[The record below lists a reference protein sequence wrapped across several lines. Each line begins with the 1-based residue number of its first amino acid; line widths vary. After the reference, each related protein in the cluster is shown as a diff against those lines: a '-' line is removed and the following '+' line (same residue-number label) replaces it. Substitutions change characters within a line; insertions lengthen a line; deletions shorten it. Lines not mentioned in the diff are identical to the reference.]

1 MQESKFYYSMSYSS
15 HENIGLI
22 KVLQFLK
29 AHHLE
34 YLSGEDLSEVLKISR
49 VAVWKHI
56 KKIQSLGYEIESKQ
70 NLGYR
75 LTKITNLM
83 LPWEITDG
91 LKTKNI
97 GRKIYYFDTIDST
110 QSFASTIANN
120 NAESGTVIISETQ
133 DSGKGRLGRMWV
145 SPRGGIWLSVILHPR
160 FDVAKITLIPLVAAI
175 ALSLAI
181 QKTLDLKTELK
192 WPNDITLRGKK
203 IAGMIIDASIES
215 SSIES
220 LVLGVGINFRVNP
233 SEIEKKIRK
242 KENFYGVATLV
253 NQNNKTKPTKLVQ
266 AFLEEFEKTLNL
278 LSDGK
283 INKIIKDWTANSST
297 IGKTITVST
306 PNGKIT
312 GKAIKLDTDGS
323 LIIMQKSKPVK
334 IMAGDVSY

>member
-1 MQESKFYYSMSYSS
+1 MSYTA
-15 HENIGLI
+15 HENVGLI

-29 AHHLE
+29 AHHSE

-56 KKIQSLGYEIESKQ
+56 KKIQALGYEIESKQ

-75 LTKITNLM
+75 LTKMTDLM

-120 NAESGTVIISETQ
+120 RAEDGTIIISETQ
-133 DSGKGRLGRMWV
+133 DSGKGRLGRNWV

-160 FDVAKITLIPLVAAI
+160 LDIAKITLVPLVASI
-175 ALSLAI
+175 ALSAAI
-181 QKTLDLKTELK
+181 QKTLDVKTELK
-192 WPNDITLRGKK
+192 WPNDVTLGGKK

-215 SSIES
+215 SNIES
-220 LVLGVGINFRVNP
+220 MILGVGINFRVNP
-233 SEIEKKIRK
+233 AEIEKQIKK

-253 NQNNKTKPTKLVQ
+253 SQNNKTKPAKLVQ
-266 AFLEEFEKTLNL
+266 AFLEEFEKILDSL
-278 LSDGK
+278 RDGK
-283 INKIIKDWTANSST
+283 INKIVKDWTANSST
-297 IGKTITVST
+297 IGKSVTIST
-306 PNGKIT
+306 SNGKIT
-312 GKAIKLDTDGS
+312 GKAIKLDTDGG
-323 LIIMQKSKPVK
+323 LIVMQKSKPLK
-334 IMAGDVSY
+334 IMVGDVSY

>member
-1 MQESKFYYSMSYSS
+1 MSYTA
-15 HENIGLI
+15 HENVGLI

-29 AHHLE
+29 AHHSE

-56 KKIQSLGYEIESKQ
+56 KKIQALGYEIESKQ

-75 LTKITNLM
+75 LTKTTDLM

-120 NAESGTVIISETQ
+120 KTEDGTVVISETQ
-133 DSGKGRLGRMWV
+133 DSGKGRLGRNWV

-160 FDVAKITLIPLVAAI
+160 FDVAKITLVPLVASV
-175 ALSLAI
+175 ALSTAI
-181 QKTLDLKTELK
+181 QKTLDVKTELK
-192 WPNDITLRGKK
+192 WPNDVTLRGKK

-215 SSIES
+215 SNIES
-220 LVLGVGINFRVNP
+220 MILGVGINFKVKP
-233 SEIEKKIRK
+233 AEIEKKITK

-253 NQNNKTKPTKLVQ
+253 SQNSKVKPAKLVQ
-266 AFLEEFEKTLNL
+266 AFLEEFEKTLNSL
-278 LSDGK
+278 RDG
-283 INKIIKDWTANSST
+283 NLNRIIKEWTANSST
-297 IGKTITVST
+297 LGKPITVST
-306 PNGKIT
+306 SNGKIT
-312 GKAIKLDTDGS
+312 GKAIKLDADGG
-323 LIIMQKSKPVK
+323 LIVMQRSKPIK
-334 IMAGDVSY
+334 IMVGDVSY

>member
-1 MQESKFYYSMSYSS
+1 MSYAA
-15 HENIGLI
+15 HENVGLI

-29 AHHLE
+29 AHHSE

-75 LTKITNLM
+75 LVKTTDLM

-97 GRKIYYFDTIDST
+97 GRKIYYFDAIDST

-120 NAESGTVIISETQ
+120 KAEDGTVVISETQ
-133 DSGKGRLGRMWV
+133 DSGKGRLGRSWV

-160 FDVAKITLIPLVAAI
+160 FDVAKITLVPLAASV
-175 ALSLAI
+175 ALSAAI
-181 QKTLDLKTELK
+181 QKTLGVKTELK
-192 WPNDITLRGKK
+192 WPNDVTLKGKK

-215 SSIES
+215 SNIES
-220 LVLGVGINFRVNP
+220 MILGVGINFKVRP
-233 SEIEKKIRK
+233 AEIEKMITK

-253 NQNNKTKPTKLVQ
+253 SQNSKVKPAKLVQ
-266 AFLEEFEKTLNL
+266 AFLEEFEKILDSL
-278 LSDGK
+278 RDGK
-283 INKIIKDWTANSST
+283 INKIVKEWTANSST
-297 IGKTITVST
+297 LGKSITVST
-306 PNGKIT
+306 SNGKIS
-312 GKAIKLDTDGS
+312 GKAVKLDTDGG
-323 LIIMQKSKPVK
+323 LIVMQRSKPVK
-334 IMAGDVSY
+334 IMAGDVSH

>member
-1 MQESKFYYSMSYSS
+1 MSYSS

-29 AHHLE
+29 AHHSE

-56 KKIQSLGYEIESKQ
+56 KKIQALGYEIESKQ

-75 LTKITNLM
+75 LTKITDLM

-120 NAESGTVIISETQ
+120 NAESGTVVISETQ
-133 DSGKGRLGRMWV
+133 DSGKGRLGRSWV

-192 WPNDITLRGKK
+192 WPNDVTLRGKK

-220 LVLGVGINFRVNP
+220 LILGVGINFRVNP
-233 SEIEKKIRK
+233 VEIEKKIRK

-266 AFLEEFEKTLNL
+266 VFLEEFEKTLNL

-306 PNGKIT
+306 SNGKIT
-312 GKAIKLDTDGS
+312 GKAIKLDADGG

-334 IMAGDVSY
+334 IMAGDISY

>member
-1 MQESKFYYSMSYSS
+1 MSYSS

-29 AHHLE
+29 AHHSE

-56 KKIQSLGYEIESKQ
+56 KKIKALGYEIESKQ
-70 NLGYR
+70 NLGYK
-75 LTKITNLM
+75 LTKITDLM

-120 NAESGTVIISETQ
+120 KAEGGTIIISETQ
-133 DSGKGRLGRMWV
+133 DSGKGRLGRSWV

-181 QKTLDLKTELK
+181 QKTLDVKTELK
-192 WPNDITLRGKK
+192 WPNDVTLRGKK

-220 LVLGVGINFRVNP
+220 LILGVGINFRVNP
-233 SEIEKKIRK
+233 VEIEKKIRK

-278 LSDGK
+278 LSGGK
-283 INKIIKDWTANSST
+283 INKIIKDWTTKSST

-306 PNGKIT
+306 SNGKIT
-312 GKAIKLDTDGS
+312 GKAIKLDTDGG

-334 IMAGDVSY
+334 IMAGDISY

>member
-1 MQESKFYYSMSYSS
+1 MSYSS
-15 HENIGLI
+15 HENVGLI

-29 AHHLE
+29 AHHSE

-56 KKIQSLGYEIESKQ
+56 KKIQALGYEIESKQ

-75 LTKITNLM
+75 LTKTTDLM

-97 GRKIYYFDTIDST
+97 GKKIYYFDTIDST

-120 NAESGTVIISETQ
+120 KAEDGTIIISETQ
-133 DSGKGRLGRMWV
+133 DSGKGRLGRNWV

-160 FDVAKITLIPLVAAI
+160 FDVAKITLVPLVASI
-175 ALSLAI
+175 ALSVAI
-181 QKTLDLKTELK
+181 QKTLGVKTELK
-192 WPNDITLRGKK
+192 WPNDVTLRGKK

-220 LVLGVGINFRVNP
+220 LILGVGINFRVNP

-242 KENFYGVATLV
+242 KENFYGAATLV
-253 NQNNKTKPTKLVQ
+253 NQNNKTKPAKMVQ
-266 AFLEEFEKTLNL
+266 VFLEEFEKTLNL
-278 LSDGK
+278 LSEGK
-283 INKIIKDWTANSST
+283 INKIIKDWTSNSST
-297 IGKTITVST
+297 IGKTITVAT
-306 PNGKIT
+306 ANGKIT
-312 GKAIKLDTDGS
+312 GKAVKLDADGG
-323 LIIMQKSKPVK
+323 LIIMQKSKPFK
-334 IMAGDVSY
+334 IMAGDISY

>member
-1 MQESKFYYSMSYSS
+1 MSYSS
-15 HENIGLI
+15 HENVGLI

-29 AHHLE
+29 AHHSE

-56 KKIQSLGYEIESKQ
+56 KKIQALGYEIESKQ

-75 LTKITNLM
+75 LTKITDLM

-110 QSFASTIANN
+110 QSFASTIASNKD
-120 NAESGTVIISETQ
+120 EDGTIIISETQ
-133 DSGKGRLGRMWV
+133 DSGKGRLGRNWV

-160 FDVAKITLIPLVAAI
+160 FDVAKITLVPLVASI

-181 QKTLDLKTELK
+181 QKTLGVKTELK
-192 WPNDITLRGKK
+192 WPNDVTLKGKK

-215 SSIES
+215 SNIES
-220 LVLGVGINFRVNP
+220 LILGVGINFRVNP
-233 SEIEKKIRK
+233 DEIEKKIRK

-253 NQNNKTKPTKLVQ
+253 NQNDKTKPTNLVK
-266 AFLEEFEKTLNL
+266 AFLEEFEKILNL
-278 LSDGK
+278 LSEGK

-297 IGKTITVST
+297 IGKTITVAT
-306 PNGKIT
+306 LNGKIA
-312 GKAIKLDTDGS
+312 GKAIKLDTDGG
-323 LIIMQKSKPVK
+323 LIIMQKTKPIK
-334 IMAGDVSY
+334 IMAGDISY